1 MDEKQRLEI
10 MSDKNGAHS
19 VRISTLME
27 CVKAAH
33 LSTYVDSQFSHA
45 SGLMI
50 VGPPGV
56 LKTTILKALDPYESV
71 LTLSDVNS
79 KVLHGIIKTQLTNN
93 AIKSLV
99 LPEVQRIYERDP
111 RTAAGVEGTIRSLV
125 EEGFSGASFE
135 DPTVSRF
142 TARAFV
148 IGAMTDKFRDENWQ
162 RWNDSGFARRFLWC
176 LIRLGDPSIL
186 MNAVEQGRMA
196 MVADDVVA
204 MPTPPLGTIP
214 ALDVAQRKRIRPLVR
229 KQPKPSNVQFELM
242 CRMAAALVYYYKR
255 NKIKRDPIETIQ
267 EFGGCVLGG
276 AELTGLVI

>member
-1 MDEKQRLEI
+1 MTQN
-10 MSDKNGAHS
+10 NGKGSGVAS
-19 VRISTLME
+19 VRISTFME

-33 LSTYVDSQFSHA
+33 LSSYVQSEFQQTAGMF
-45 SGLMI
+45 I

-56 LKTTILKALDPYESV
+56 MKTTILRALDSYESV

-79 KVLHGIIKTQLTNN
+79 KVLHGIIKSQLTANT
-93 AIKSLV
+93 IKTLV

-142 TARAFV
+142 TARALV
-148 IGAMTDKFRDENWQ
+148 IGAMTDKFRDDNWQ

-186 MNAVEQGRMA
+186 MNAVEMGRMA
-196 MVADDVVA
+196 MVQDDVVA
-204 MPTPPLGTIP
+204 MPTPPLGQIP
-214 ALDVAQRKRIRPLVR
+214 SLESHLRKRLRSLVR
-229 KQPKPSNVQFELM
+229 KQPKPSNVQYELL
-242 CRMAAALVYYYKR
+242 CRMAAVLDFYYKR
-255 NKIKRDPIETIQ
+255 NKLKKDAIETLH
-267 EFGGCVLGG
+267 EFGGAILNG

>member
-1 MDEKQRLEI
+1 
-10 MSDKNGAHS
+10 MSEGKIPS

-33 LSTYVDSQFSHA
+33 LSSYVRSEFQHT
-45 SGLMI
+45 SGLFL

-56 LKTTILKALDPYESV
+56 MKTTILSALDNYETV
-71 LTLSDVNS
+71 LSLSDVNS
-79 KVLHGIIKTQLTNN
+79 KVLHSIIKTQLTSNG
-93 AIKSLV
+93 IKSLV

-125 EEGFSGASFE
+125 EEGFKGASFE

-148 IGAMTDKFRDENWQ
+148 IGAMTDRFRDDNWQ

-176 LIRLGDPSIL
+176 LVRLGDPSIL
-186 MNAVEQGRMA
+186 MDAVEQGRMA
-196 MVADDVVA
+196 MVSDDVVA
-204 MPTPPLGTIP
+204 MPTPALGQIP
-214 ALDVAQRKRIRPLVR
+214 AIDSNMRKRIRPLVR
-229 KQPKPSNVQFELM
+229 KQPKPANVQFELL
-242 CRMAAALVYYYKR
+242 CRMTAVLDFYYKR
-255 NKIKRDPIETIQ
+255 AKMKKDALKTIQ
-267 EFGGCVLGG
+267 EFGGAILGG

>member
-1 MDEKQRLEI
+1 MNR
-10 MSDKNGAHS
+10 SNGQPPS
-19 VRISTLME
+19 VKISTLME

-33 LSTYVDSQFSHA
+33 LSTFVQSAFPHSA
-45 SGLMI
+45 GMFV

-56 LKTTILKALDPYESV
+56 MKTTILRALDPYESV

-79 KVLHGIIKTQLTNN
+79 KVLNGIIKSQLTSN

-142 TARAFV
+142 TARALV

-162 RWNDSGFARRFLWC
+162 RWNDSGFARRFLWV
-176 LIRLGDPSIL
+176 LVRLGDPSIL
-186 MNAVEQGRMA
+186 MNAVEAGRMA
-196 MVADDVVA
+196 QVSDEIVQ
-204 MPTPPLGTIP
+204 MPQPLATIPPLDSAT
-214 ALDVAQRKRIRPLVR
+214 RKRIRPLVR
-229 KQPKPSNVQFELM
+229 KQPKPCNVQYELL
-242 CRMAAALVYYYKR
+242 CRMTAVLKYYYEK
-255 NKIKRDPIETIQ
+255 NKSKKDPLQTIQ
-267 EFGGCVLGG
+267 EFGGSILGG

>member
-1 MDEKQRLEI
+1 MSEK
-10 MSDKNGAHS
+10 SNGVSS

-33 LSTYVDSQFSHA
+33 LSTYVRSEFSHSA
-45 SGLMI
+45 GLFI

-56 LKTTILKALDPYESV
+56 MKTTILKALDTYESV

-79 KVLHGIIKTQLTNN
+79 KMLHSVIKSQLTSNT
-93 AIKSLV
+93 IKSLV

-135 DPTVSRF
+135 DPTVTRF

-148 IGAMTDKFRDENWQ
+148 IGAMTDKFRDEHWQ

-176 LIRLGDPSIL
+176 LVRLGDPSVL
-186 MNAVEQGRMA
+186 MNAVEYGRMA
-196 MVADDVVA
+196 MIKDDVVA
-204 MPTPPLGTIP
+204 MPTPPLGQIP
-214 ALDVAQRKRIRPLVR
+214 AIDAAMRKRIRPLVR
-229 KQPKPSNVQFELM
+229 KQPKPSNVQYELL
-242 CRMAAALVYYYKR
+242 CRMAAVLDFYYKR
-255 NKIKRDPIETIQ
+255 NKVKRNALETIQ
-267 EFGGCVLGG
+267 EFGGSILSG
-276 AELTGLVI
+276 AELTGLVHE

>member
-1 MDEKQRLEI
+1 MK
-10 MSDKNGAHS
+10 
-19 VRISTLME
+19 ISTLME

-33 LSTYVDSQFSHA
+33 LSTFVQSAFQHSA
-45 SGLMI
+45 GLFV

-56 LKTTILKALDPYESV
+56 MKTTILRALDPYESV

-79 KVLHGIIKTQLTNN
+79 KVLTGIIKSQLTSN

-125 EEGFSGASFE
+125 EEGFQGASFE
-135 DPTVSRF
+135 DPTIPRF

-162 RWNDSGFARRFLWC
+162 RWVDSGFARRFLWV
-176 LIRLGDPSIL
+176 LVRLGDPSIL
-186 MNAVEQGRMA
+186 MNSVEAGRMA
-196 MVADDVVA
+196 QVADEVVQ
-204 MPTPPLGTIP
+204 MPQPPMGQIP
-214 ALDVAQRKRIRPLVR
+214 SIDSVMRKRIRPLVR
-229 KQPKPSNVQFELM
+229 KQPKPCNVQYELL
-242 CRMAAALVYYYKR
+242 CRMAAVLKFYYEK
-255 NKIKRDPIETIQ
+255 NKSKKDPLATIQ
-267 EFGGCVLGG
+267 EFGGSILGG

>member
-1 MDEKQRLEI
+1 M
-10 MSDKNGAHS
+10 
-19 VRISTLME
+19 RISTLME

-33 LSTYVDSQFSHA
+33 LASYVDSQFTSQ
-45 SGLMI
+45 SGLFL

-56 LKTTILKALDPYESV
+56 MKTTILRALDSYESV

-79 KVLHGIIKTQLTNN
+79 KVLHSIIKAQLTSNT
-93 AIKSLV
+93 IKSLV

-111 RTAAGVEGTIRSLV
+111 RTAAGVEGTLRSLV

-162 RWNDSGFARRFLWC
+162 RWNDSGFARRFLWV
-176 LIRLGDPSIL
+176 LVRLGDPSIL
-186 MNAVEQGRMA
+186 MNAVESGRMA
-196 MVADDVVA
+196 QVADDIVG
-204 MPTPPLGTIP
+204 MPTPPMGKIP
-214 ALDVAQRKRIRPLVR
+214 PIDAYMRKRIRPLLR
-229 KQPKPSNVQFELM
+229 KQPKPSNVQYELL
-242 CRMAAALVYYYKR
+242 CRMTAVLMYYYKR
-255 NKIKRDPIETIQ
+255 ARVRRDPIETIT
-267 EFGGCVLGG
+267 EFGGAILGG

>member
-1 MDEKQRLEI
+1 
-10 MSDKNGAHS
+10 MSDRNGAHS

-56 LKTTILKALDPYESV
+56 LKTTILKALDSYESV

-186 MNAVEQGRMA
+186 MNAVEQGRLA
-196 MVADDVVA
+196 MVADDVVP
-204 MPTPPLGTIP
+204 MPTPPFGTIP
-214 ALDVAQRKRIRPLVR
+214 ALDVSQRRRIRPLVR

-242 CRMAAALVYYYKR
+242 CRMAAVLVFYYKR
-255 NKIKRDPIETIQ
+255 NKIKRDPIEAIQ
-267 EFGGCVLGG
+267 EFAGCVLGG

>member
-1 MDEKQRLEI
+1 MNR
-10 MSDKNGAHS
+10 SSNG
-19 VRISTLME
+19 VPLVKISTLME

-33 LSTYVDSQFSHA
+33 LSTFVQSSFPHA
-45 SGLMI
+45 AGLFV

-56 LKTTILKALDPYESV
+56 MKTTILRALDPYESV

-79 KVLHGIIKTQLTNN
+79 KMLTGIIKSQLTSN

-125 EEGFSGASFE
+125 EEGFSGASWE

-142 TARAFV
+142 TARALV

-162 RWNDSGFARRFLWC
+162 RWNDSGFARRFLWV
-176 LIRLGDPSIL
+176 LVRLGDPTIL
-186 MNAVEQGRMA
+186 MNAVEAGRMA
-196 MVADDVVA
+196 QVSDEIVQ
-204 MPTPPLGTIP
+204 MPQPLAQIP
-214 ALDVAQRKRIRPLVR
+214 AIDTAMRKRIRPLVR
-229 KQPKPSNVQFELM
+229 KQPKPSNVQYELL
-242 CRMAAALVYYYKR
+242 CRMCAVLKFYYERAKS
-255 NKIKRDPIETIQ
+255 KKDPLETIN
-267 EFGGCVLGG
+267 EFGGSILGG

>member
-1 MDEKQRLEI
+1 MGAKD
-10 MSDKNGAHS
+10 NGVAS
-19 VRISTLME
+19 VRIATLIE

-33 LSTYVDSQFSHA
+33 LTSYVQSDFPQSAGMFV
-45 SGLMI
+45 

-56 LKTTILKALDPYESV
+56 LKTTILGALESYESV

-79 KVLHGIIKTQLTNN
+79 KVLHGVIKTQLTSNT
-93 AIKSLV
+93 IRSLV

-135 DPTVSRF
+135 DPTVTRF

-176 LIRLGDPSIL
+176 LVRLADPSIL
-186 MNAVEQGRMA
+186 MNAVEQGRRA
-196 MVADDVVA
+196 MVEDDVTN
-204 MPTPPLGTIP
+204 MPTPTMGTIP
-214 ALDVAQRKRIRPLVR
+214 ALDPVLRKRIRPLVR
-229 KQPKPSNVQFELM
+229 KQPKPSNVQFELL
-242 CRMAAALVYYYKR
+242 CRMAAVLDFYYKR
-255 NKIKRDPIETIQ
+255 NKVKRDAIATIQ
-267 EFGGCVLGG
+267 EFGGAILNG